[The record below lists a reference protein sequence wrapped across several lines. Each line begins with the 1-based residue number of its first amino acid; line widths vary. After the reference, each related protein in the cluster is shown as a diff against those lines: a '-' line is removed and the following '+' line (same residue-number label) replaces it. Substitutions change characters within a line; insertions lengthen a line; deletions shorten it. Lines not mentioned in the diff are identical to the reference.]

1 MSRGDIVAFALI
13 FVVAFGLAFALTPL
27 AGRLGLRWGVVDRPG
42 GRHMHGRT
50 VPRLGGLALY
60 PAFILPLFLTLVL
73 PADWFPPRQ
82 DPNELT
88 RLAGVMLGSTFI
100 FLVGLCDD
108 RWNLGPFVQLFGQ
121 LLAALIAI
129 AFLVF
134 IERVMNP
141 FTDQLT
147 VFPLPFTV
155 AFTLFWIVGMV
166 NTVNWLDGLD
176 GLAAGV
182 TAIVSGVLA
191 FHMYREGQQS
201 VALLPLALLGC
212 TLGFLPYNFHPA
224 RVFMGSSGALF
235 LGFAVGT
242 LSIVAGAKMATV
254 LLVMGIPIVDVAWQ
268 IFNRLRHGR
277 SSFQGDR
284 GHLHFRL
291 LDMGLSQRQ
300 IVSLF
305 YVFCAAFGLLA
316 LVISSRLYKFFALVI
331 LGALTALILF
341 LLSGNEPE
349 G

>member
-1 MSRGDIVAFALI
+1 MAAFVLI
-13 FVVAFGLAFALTPL
+13 FGVAFGLALALSPL
-27 AGRLGLRWGVVDRPG
+27 AGWLGLRLGMVDKPG
-42 GRHMHGRT
+42 GRHRHGRT

-60 PAFILPLFLTLVL
+60 LAFILPLFLTLVL
-73 PADWFPPRQ
+73 PAEWLPPRQ

-108 RWNLGPFVQLFGQ
+108 RWNLGPFLQLFGQ
-121 LLAALIAI
+121 AVAALIAI
-129 AFLVF
+129 AFLIF

-147 VFPLPFTV
+147 IFPLPFTV
-155 AFTLFWIVGMV
+155 VFSLFWIVGMI

-201 VALLPLALLGC
+201 VALLPLALLGG

-268 IFNRLRHGR
+268 IFNRMRQGR

-300 IVSLF
+300 IVVLF
-305 YVFCAAFGLLA
+305 YVFCAAFGILA
-316 LVISSRLYKFFALVI
+316 LAISSRLYKFFALVI
-331 LGALTALILF
+331 LGLLTTLILF
-341 LLSGNEPE
+341 LLSSTEPE
-349 G
+349 TKL